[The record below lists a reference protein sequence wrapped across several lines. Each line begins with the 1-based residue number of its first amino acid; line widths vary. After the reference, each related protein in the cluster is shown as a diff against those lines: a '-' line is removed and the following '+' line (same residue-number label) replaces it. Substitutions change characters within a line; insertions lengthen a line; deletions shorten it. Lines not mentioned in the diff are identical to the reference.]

1 MFRKWSI
8 DYEEYSGGSTG
19 GDRGT
24 RAPPL
29 FLDQNE
35 ARRAE
40 KKFFEAA
47 APPTPPLPPPSLQT
61 LSTSSFSSINVTY
74 LYRVFQN
81 RQKISKGLNTSL
93 VVSIVRTATSVTK
106 MISRKYKL
114 NSTYLKERCW
124 FLAQPS
130 EINLFLTRSRVV
142 MFWRS
147 FGSMKTALPFSQHR
161 NNVNNRRRNIR

>member
-1 MFRKWSI
+1 MVNWLWGIQWRLHWRGPG
-8 DYEEYSGGSTG
+8 DPGDPGS
-19 GDRGT
+19 
-24 RAPPL
+24 PL

-40 KKFFEAA
+40 KKFFRL
-47 APPTPPLPPPSLQT
+47 PPPRHPPPPPPPSLQT

-142 MFWRS
+142 MFYLTIFWVHENSTS
-147 FGSMKTALPFSQHR
+147 FFRTQK
-161 NNVNNRRRNIR
+161 

>member
-1 MFRKWSI
+1 MVNWLWGIQWRLH
-8 DYEEYSGGSTG
+8 GRGL
-19 GDRGT
+19 GD
-24 RAPPL
+24 PDSPL

-40 KKFFEAA
+40 KNFFEAA
-47 APPTPPLPPPSLQT
+47 APPPPPPSPPSLQT

-142 MFWRS
+142 MFYLTIFWVHENSTS
-147 FGSMKTALPFSQHR
+147 FFRTQ
-161 NNVNNRRRNIR
+161 

>member
-1 MFRKWSI
+1 MVNWLWGIQWRLHGRGPGDAGSPLIFRPKWGPKGRKKI
-8 DYEEYSGGSTG
+8 FWGC
-19 GDRGT
+19 
-24 RAPPL
+24 RAP
-29 FLDQNE
+29 D
-35 ARRAE
+35 
-40 KKFFEAA
+40 
-47 APPTPPLPPPSLQT
+47 TPPPPPSLQT

-142 MFWRS
+142 MFYLTIFWVHENSTS
-147 FGSMKTALPFSQHR
+147 FFRTQK
-161 NNVNNRRRNIR
+161 

>member
-1 MFRKWSI
+1 MVNWLWRIQWRLN
-8 DYEEYSGGSTG
+8 GRGP
-19 GDRGT
+19 GD
-24 RAPPL
+24 PSSPL

-40 KKFFEAA
+40 KKSFWGCR
-47 APPTPPLPPPSLQT
+47 PPTTPPSPPSLQT

-142 MFWRS
+142 MFYLTIFWVHENSTS
-147 FGSMKTALPFSQHR
+147 FFRTQK
-161 NNVNNRRRNIR
+161 

>member
-1 MFRKWSI
+1 MVNWLWGIQWRLHGRGPGDAGSPRIFRPKW
-8 DYEEYSGGSTG
+8 GPKG
-19 GDRGT
+19 R
-24 RAPPL
+24 
-29 FLDQNE
+29 
-35 ARRAE
+35 
-40 KKFFEAA
+40 KKIFKAA
-47 APPTPPLPPPSLQT
+47 APPTAPLPPPSLQT

>member
-1 MFRKWSI
+1 MNLCLENGQLIMKNTVAAQREGPGGPELPFIFRPKW
-8 DYEEYSGGSTG
+8 GPKG
-19 GDRGT
+19 RK
-24 RAPPL
+24 
-29 FLDQNE
+29 
-35 ARRAE
+35 
-40 KKFFEAA
+40 KKFLRLP
-47 APPTPPLPPPSLQT
+47 PPTTPPSPPSLQT

-142 MFWRS
+142 MFYLTIFWVHENSTS
-147 FGSMKTALPFSQHR
+147 FFRTQK
-161 NNVNNRRRNIR
+161 